1 MIKYAKINE
10 NGQLEY
16 APRNIPGISNWIEDE
31 AAVLAAG
38 YLPVEEKEV
47 PNGLFVAGYGVEG
60 NKIIPVLADLPAPT
74 YSELRR
80 QSYPPLE
87 EQLDM
92 IYWDKVNG
100 TNNWQQSIASVK
112 TAHPK
117 PAESEN
123 KGETENV

>member
-1 MIKYAKINE
+1 MTEYAKINE
-10 NGQLEY
+10 NAQLEY

-31 AAVLAAG
+31 TAVLAAG
-38 YLPVEEKEV
+38 YLPVEEREV
-47 PNGLFVAGYGVEG
+47 PVGQFVSGYGVEE

-100 TNNWQQSIASVK
+100 SDNWQQAVAAVK
-112 TAHPK
+112 TAYPK
-117 PAESEN
+117 PAETTNQREA
-123 KGETENV
+123 ENV